1 MLTLFT
7 FFSNRCKGY
16 TTKQEWVGV
25 IDTFCFFIQIEV
37 LCLNDVTNQQDN
49 PRNNVVFIIEILCLN
64 DVMNQQDKPRNNVV
78 FIYLCYSFVHP
89 KMIYLI

>member
-1 MLTLFT
+1 MYVKDTQPRVG
-7 FFSNRCKGY
+7 RCH
-16 TTKQEWVGV
+16 WHLL
-25 IDTFCFFIQIEV
+25 FFIQIEV

-78 FIYLCYSFVHP
+78 FIYLCY
-89 KMIYLI
+89 